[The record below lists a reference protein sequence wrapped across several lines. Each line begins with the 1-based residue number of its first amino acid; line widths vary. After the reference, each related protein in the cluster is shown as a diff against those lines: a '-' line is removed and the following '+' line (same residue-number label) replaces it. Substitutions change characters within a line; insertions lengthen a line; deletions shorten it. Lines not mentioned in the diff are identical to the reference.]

1 METGTVV
8 GNGKLLKVTGIIMIV
23 FGAIGII
30 VGLLAVVGAGAVAAL
45 VGASAGGLVFAALL
59 SLLGSVLQLVAGI
72 MGAANKNNP
81 AKGGKCLVLG
91 IIVILLAVAGNIMT
105 VVLGGE
111 FSVLGLVLG
120 AVLPVLYIVGALQLK
135 KSA

>member
-1 METGTVV
+1 METGTVA
-8 GNGKLLKVTGIIMIV
+8 GNGKLLKVTGIIMII

-30 VGLLAVVGAGAVAAL
+30 VSILAVVGAGAVAAL
-45 VGASAGGLVFAALL
+45 VGSSAGGLVFAALL
-59 SLLGSVLQLVAGI
+59 SLLGAVLQLVAGI

-91 IIVILLAVAGNIMT
+91 IIVILLSIAGNITT
-105 VVLGGE
+105 VALGGQ
-111 FSVLGLVLG
+111 FNVLGLILG
-120 AVLPVLYIVGALQLK
+120 AILPVLYIIGAVQLK